1 MCNQTKGFTLIEII
15 AVLVILAI
23 LSAVA
28 YSRIIST
35 GPVNNQ
41 VAAETLKNHI
51 RYVQLKA
58 MNSDADAAS
67 GCKSS
72 HGLKILA
79 NSYYMFKDCDDT
91 IKVVLP
97 GANSNEVSLGGSLS
111 LSPANTNITFDRYGR
126 PCSDL
131 YGSTLYAA
139 NKVITLGTETIT
151 ITKNTGFVP

>member
-1 MCNQTKGFTLIEII
+1 MSNQTKGFTLIEVI
-15 AVLVILAI
+15 AVLVILTI

-28 YSRIIST
+28 YSRMTST
-35 GPVNNQ
+35 KTVNNQ

-58 MNSDADAAS
+58 MNTDADAAS
-67 GCKSS
+67 SCNASS
-72 HGLKILA
+72 GLKILA
-79 NSYYMFKDCDDT
+79 NKYYMFKDCDDT
-91 IKVVLP
+91 KKVALP

-111 LSPANTNITFDRYGR
+111 LSPANINLTFDRYGR

-131 YGSTLYAA
+131 YGSTVKTA
-139 NKVITLGTETIT
+139 NTVLTLGAQTIT